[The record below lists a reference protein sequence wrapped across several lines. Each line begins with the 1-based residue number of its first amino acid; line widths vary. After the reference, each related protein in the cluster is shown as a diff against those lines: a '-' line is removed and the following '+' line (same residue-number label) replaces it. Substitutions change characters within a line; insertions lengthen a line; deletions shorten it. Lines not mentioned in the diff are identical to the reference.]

1 MTPSPFG
8 RDACDARA
16 RLRMRTLVMLA
27 LLSGALAATCPA
39 RAQDRQGHAP
49 STHAADLIQRGRELF
64 EDQRYEESVQTLSG
78 ALVRPNTTRE
88 QKIETYR
95 LLALDQITLRENEE
109 AESFV
114 RALLALDPL
123 YEMPKTESP
132 RFRDFFAAV
141 KTKWEAEGRP
151 GLITDTSNAP
161 KAVVL
166 RHQSP
171 ADAKPQ
177 AGIVLTAKVED
188 PDGRVK
194 TVKVFFRGGS
204 KGKFA
209 EETMQYDAMQGS
221 VRGIFPASS
230 VRPPFVTYYLLA
242 QDKNGLPVAST
253 GDADAPLRIPVPEEE
268 KKWILPV
275 AIGGGIVGVA
285 GIVVG
290 TLALSGAFK

>member
-16 RLRMRTLVMLA
+16 RSRVRTLAMLA
-27 LLSGALAATCPA
+27 LLSGALAAACPA
-39 RAQDRQGHAP
+39 WAQDRPAHKDA
-49 STHAADLIQRGRELF
+49 SELIQRGRELF

-114 RALLALDPL
+114 RALLALDPA

-151 GLITDTSNAP
+151 GLITDTNAP

-166 RHQSP
+166 RHRSP

-268 KKWILPV
+268 KKWVLPV

>member
-1 MTPSPFG
+1 
-8 RDACDARA
+8 
-16 RLRMRTLVMLA
+16 VA
-27 LLSGALAATCPA
+27 LLSASLAAACPA
-39 RAQDRQGHAP
+39 VAQDRPGHRD
-49 STHAADLIQRGRELF
+49 AADLIQRGRELF

-95 LLALDQITLRENEE
+95 LLALDQITLKEAEE

-114 RALLALDPL
+114 RALLALDPS

-132 RFRDFFAAV
+132 RFRDFFSAV
-141 KTKWEAEGRP
+141 KVKWEAEGRP
-151 GLITDTSNAP
+151 GLLTDQNAP

-166 RHQSP
+166 RHRSP

-177 AGIVLTAKVED
+177 AGIVLTARVED
-188 PDGRVK
+188 PEGRV
-194 TVKVFFRGGS
+194 TAVKVFFRGGS
-204 KGKFA
+204 SGKFA
-209 EETMQYDAMQGS
+209 EETMQYDAVAGS
-221 VRGIFPASS
+221 VRGIFPASA

-253 GDADAPLRIPVPEEE
+253 GDADAPLRIPVPDEE
-268 KKWILPV
+268 KRWVLPV
-275 AIGGGIVGVA
+275 VIGGGIIGVA

-290 TLALSGAFK
+290 TLALAGAFK